1 MAWTLQPWQAL
12 LAALAG
18 WINRHQ
24 QAAIDFLRED
34 SRVLLQQLGDR
45 RLRAHAHLSCSTND
59 SDRRMDRSSRHRGS
73 SNVKSVLRN
82 PDLVAVKRRIERR
95 FSFWT
100 IRARHLALAHGID
113 RRVRAGELDD
123 LAHAARAF
131 GLTRAGV
138 TQIASL
144 TLLPPTI
151 QVEFLAMPPVTVRRD
166 VITERPLRPIVG
178 ESVWERQMAMW
189 EQLRK
194 EMT

>member
-1 MAWTLQPWQAL
+1 MNPCATATVTLAFP
-12 LAALAG
+12 
-18 WINRHQ
+18 
-24 QAAIDFLRED
+24 
-34 SRVLLQQLGDR
+34 
-45 RLRAHAHLSCSTND
+45 
-59 SDRRMDRSSRHRGS
+59 RSSRPRQLHAAALSREPR
-73 SNVKSVLRN
+73 V
-82 PDLVAVKRRIERR
+82 
-95 FSFWT
+95 
-100 IRARHLALAHGID
+100 ARHLALAHEVD
-113 RRVRAGELDD
+113 RRVGAGELDD